1 MDMIA
6 LHEAKNRLTSIVRE
20 VEEGRTVELTRHGKP
35 VAVLLGIGEYRR
47 LCREEAGLGESLRR
61 FYETWGMVDQGEDPY
76 QGLRAADP
84 GRDPGL

>member
-1 MDMIA
+1 MDMVA

-35 VAVLLGIGEYRR
+35 VAVLLGIEEYQR

-61 FYETWGMVDQGEDPY
+61 FYGTWGMVDQGEDPY
-76 QGLRAADP
+76 AGLRAADP
-84 GRDPGL
+84 GRETGL